1 MTNVLI
7 VVAVGLIVGMAAG
20 YIYVKRKKGAT
31 CIGCPSGGNCS
42 GNCSSCNCK
51 KKGPAPRKECRF
63 CIIRNLPAWG

>member
-7 VVAVGLIVGMAAG
+7 VAAVGLIVGMAAG

-42 GNCSSCNCK
+42 GNCSSCGGCH
-51 KKGPAPRKECRF
+51 
-63 CIIRNLPAWG
+63 